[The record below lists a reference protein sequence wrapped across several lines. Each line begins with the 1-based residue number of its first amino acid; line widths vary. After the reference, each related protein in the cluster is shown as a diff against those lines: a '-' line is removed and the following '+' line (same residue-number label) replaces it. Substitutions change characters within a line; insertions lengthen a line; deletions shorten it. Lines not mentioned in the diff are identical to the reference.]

1 MLRLL
6 TLLMMLSVAGAAAQT
21 TNAPTAA
28 QEEALEAD
36 IVVRARETPLAL
48 PEDKP
53 NQIQGGKASYS
64 GIPIFVLKTRKPLQL
79 INPAAPARYGEA
91 EDNVVRDPVTR
102 RVSGLKFFCIKF

>member
-1 MLRLL
+1 MLRFL
-6 TLLMMLSVAGAAAQT
+6 TLLMMFSAAGAAAQT
-21 TNAPTAA
+21 TNAPPVA

-48 PEDKP
+48 REDKP
-53 NQIQGGKASYS
+53 NQIQGRKLSYS
-64 GIPIFVLKTRKPLQL
+64 GVPIFVLRTRHPLQL
-79 INPAAPARYGEA
+79 INPAAPARYGDA

>member
-1 MLRLL
+1 MLRR
-6 TLLMMLSVAGAAAQT
+6 
-21 TNAPTAA
+21 AA

-36 IVVRARETPLAL
+36 IVCPRARNAAGPGT
-48 PEDKP
+48 EDKP
-53 NQIQGGKASYS
+53 NQIQGVEGIYS

-79 INPAAPARYGEA
+79 INPGAPARYGEA